1 MRWQPIRRATL
12 HPRSSL
18 GWACISSPPSRG
30 ELRWISILHLDV
42 DRLHSRGKLA
52 WWACFLLC
60 PFALHLR
67 SGVYIFN
74 SHLLLNVFL
83 NSFCCLSP
91 ANPPRVSPICKGVP
105 SPETGPRKGPHW
117 TSLWPRPHLFQF
129 QELRANMRW
138 RLGPG
143 NLGPTFFA
151 NLAHWGI
158 FSFWV
163 STMLT

>member
-1 MRWQPIRRATL
+1 MRWQPVRRATL
-12 HPRSSL
+12 HPGSSL
-18 GWACISSPPSRG
+18 GWACIYILTPIPREAAVNLHPSTGRGSPTKQRQTCTMSMFSP
-30 ELRWISILHLDV
+30 LPF
-42 DRLHSRGKLA
+42 
-52 WWACFLLC
+52 CF
-60 PFALHLR
+60 ASLR
-67 SGVYIFN
+67 SDVYIFN

-117 TSLWPRPHLFQF
+117 TSFRLRPHLFQCH
-129 QELRANMRW
+129 ELRAKMRW

-151 NLAHWGI
+151 NLAY
-158 FSFWV
+158 
-163 STMLT
+163 